1 MPLLTVECGID
12 RIARITERPDE
23 LPVEILIIFDD
34 EYSHGCRFLG
44 LQVAEPVFCNSGHR
58 LDYREEYGVS

>member
-1 MPLLTVECGID
+1 MPLLTIECGID

-44 LQVAEPVFCNSGHR
+44 LQVAEPV
-58 LDYREEYGVS
+58 